1 MSTSTPARSAPR
13 KKISFNVRQYGI
25 LVALVI
31 IILLFQ
37 VLTAGRLLM
46 PGNVNNLIQQNA
58 YVLILAIGM
67 VMVIIAGHIDLSV
80 GSVVAMVGAVSAIG
94 MQQWGLPWWAAVLIA
109 LVVGAVVGAW
119 QGFWIAYVGIPAFIV
134 TLAGML
140 LFRGLTYLVLDNVS
154 LSPFPHGYREVASGF
169 LDGIFGSITIS
180 EGEGLKAVPVTAD
193 IFTLVIGVLAVI
205 GLVVSSLRTRR
216 TRQSYNQ
223 AVESNF
229 LFVLK
234 LVLVSAVILAFTWA
248 LAYNRGFPYVLITV
262 AVLILIYNVV
272 TNRTVF
278 GRHVYS
284 VGGNLSAAR
293 LSGVSVRS
301 VNFWV
306 MVNMGFLTG
315 IAAAVFSSR
324 SNGAQ
329 PGMGNMFELDVIAAC
344 FIGGASTM
352 GGVGRVGGA
361 LVGGLVMAVMTN
373 GMQLM
378 GVPQS
383 LQLVIKGLVL
393 LLAVAFDIYNKRRA
407 GATR

>member
-1 MSTSTPARSAPR
+1 MNNVFTEVKDLLTHNLRTS
-13 KKISFNVRQYGI
+13 GI
-25 LVALVI
+25 YIAFVA
-31 IILLFQ
+31 IILLFTILTGGTLLSPENVTNI
-37 VLTAGRLLM
+37 VL
-46 PGNVNNLIQQNA
+46 QNA
-58 YVLILAIGM
+58 HILIMALGM
-67 VMVIIAGHIDLSV
+67 ILVIVGGHIDLSV
-80 GSVVAMVGAVSAIG
+80 GSVLAFASAVSAVLVIR
-94 MQQWGLPWWAAVLIA
+94 MGLPWWVGVIAAIVTGI
-109 LVVGAVVGAW
+109 VVGVW
-119 QGFWIAYVGIPAFIV
+119 QGYWVAYVGIPAFIV

-140 LFRGLTYLVLDNVS
+140 LFRGLTWLVLDNVS
-154 LSPFPHGYREVASGF
+154 LSPFPTAYREVASGF
-169 LDGIFGSITIS
+169 LDDTFGTITI
-180 EGEGLKAVPVTAD
+180 GQGQGLMAVPQTVD

-205 GLVVSSLRTRR
+205 GVVVSSVRSRR
-216 TRQSYNQ
+216 TRQGYKQ
-223 AVESNF
+223 TVESMP

-234 LVLVSAVILAFTWA
+234 LVVVSSVLLAFAWA
-248 LAYNRGFPYVLITV
+248 LAYNRGFPVVLIIV
-262 AVLILIYNVV
+262 AVLILIYQVV
-272 TNRTVF
+272 ANRTVF
-278 GRHVYS
+278 GRHVYA

-293 LSGVSVRS
+293 LSGVNVRS
-301 VNFWV
+301 VNFWIF
-306 MVNMGFLTG
+306 VNMGFLTG

-383 LQLVIKGLVL
+383 SQQIVKGLVL

-407 GATR
+407 GTVR

>member
-1 MSTSTPARSAPR
+1 MNNVFTEVKDLLTHNLRTS
-13 KKISFNVRQYGI
+13 GI
-25 LVALVI
+25 YIAFVA
-31 IILLFQ
+31 IILLFTILTGGTLLSPENVTNI
-37 VLTAGRLLM
+37 VL
-46 PGNVNNLIQQNA
+46 QNA
-58 YVLILAIGM
+58 HILIMALGM
-67 VMVIIAGHIDLSV
+67 ILVIVGGHIDLSV
-80 GSVVAMVGAVSAIG
+80 GSVLAFASAVSAVLVIRMG
-94 MQQWGLPWWAAVLIA
+94 MPWWVGVIAAIVTGII
-109 LVVGAVVGAW
+109 VGVW
-119 QGFWIAYVGIPAFIV
+119 QGYWVAYVGIPAFIV

-140 LFRGLTYLVLDNVS
+140 LFRGLTWLVLDNVS
-154 LSPFPHGYREVASGF
+154 LSPFPTAYREVASGF
-169 LDGIFGSITIS
+169 LDGTFGTITVGQ
-180 EGEGLKAVPVTAD
+180 GEGLMAVPQTVD

-205 GLVVSSLRTRR
+205 GVVVSSLRSRR
-216 TRQSYNQ
+216 TRQGYNQ
-223 AVESNF
+223 VVESMP

-234 LVLVSAVILAFTWA
+234 LVVISAVLLAFAWA
-248 LAYNRGFPYVLITV
+248 LAYNRGFPIVLIIV
-262 AVLILIYNVV
+262 AVLILIYQVIA
-272 TNRTVF
+272 NRTVF
-278 GRHVYS
+278 GRHVYA

-293 LSGVSVRS
+293 LSGVNVRS
-301 VNFWV
+301 VNFWIF
-306 MVNMGFLTG
+306 VNMGFLTG

-383 LQLVIKGLVL
+383 SQQIVKGLVL

-407 GATR
+407 GTVR

>member
-1 MSTSTPARSAPR
+1 MNNVFTEVKDLLTHNLRTS
-13 KKISFNVRQYGI
+13 GI
-25 LVALVI
+25 YIAFVA
-31 IILLFQ
+31 IILLFTILTGGTLLSPENVTNI
-37 VLTAGRLLM
+37 VL
-46 PGNVNNLIQQNA
+46 QNA
-58 YVLILAIGM
+58 HILIMALGM
-67 VMVIIAGHIDLSV
+67 ILVIVGGHIDLSV
-80 GSVVAMVGAVSAIG
+80 GSVLAFASAVSAVLVIRMG
-94 MQQWGLPWWAAVLIA
+94 MPWWVGVIAAII
-109 LVVGAVVGAW
+109 VGIVVGAW
-119 QGFWIAYVGIPAFIV
+119 QGYWVAYVGIPAFIV

-140 LFRGLTYLVLDNVS
+140 LFRGLTWLVLNNVS
-154 LSPFPHGYREVASGF
+154 LSPFPTDYREVASGF
-169 LDGIFGSITIS
+169 LDGPFGSITVGQ
-180 EGEGLKAVPVTAD
+180 GEGLMAVPQTVD

-205 GLVVSSLRTRR
+205 GVVVSSVRSRR
-216 TRQSYNQ
+216 TRQGYNQ
-223 AVESNF
+223 IVESMP

-234 LVLVSAVILAFTWA
+234 LVVISAVLLAFAWA
-248 LAYNRGFPYVLITV
+248 LAYNRGFPIVLITV
-262 AVLILIYNVV
+262 AVLILIYQVIA
-272 TNRTVF
+272 NRTVF
-278 GRHVYS
+278 GRHVYA

-293 LSGVSVRS
+293 LSGVNVRS
-301 VNFWV
+301 VNFWIF
-306 MVNMGFLTG
+306 VNMGFLTG

-383 LQLVIKGLVL
+383 SQQIVKGLVL

-407 GATR
+407 GTVR

>member
-1 MSTSTPARSAPR
+1 MNNVLTEAKNLLTHNLRTSGIYIAFVAIIVLFTVLTNGTLLSPE
-13 KKISFNVRQYGI
+13 NVTNIVLQNAHILIMALGMI
-25 LVALVI
+25 LVIV
-31 IILLFQ
+31 
-37 VLTAGRLLM
+37 G
-46 PGNVNNLIQQNA
+46 
-58 YVLILAIGM
+58 
-67 VMVIIAGHIDLSV
+67 GHIDLSV
-80 GSVVAMVGAVSAIG
+80 GSVLAFASAVSAVLVIR
-94 MQQWGLPWWAAVLIA
+94 MGLPWWVGVIAAIITGI
-109 LVVGAVVGAW
+109 VVGVW
-119 QGFWIAYVGIPAFIV
+119 QGFWVAFVGIPAFIV

-140 LFRGLTYLVLDNVS
+140 LFRGLTWLVLDNVS
-154 LSPFPHGYREVASGF
+154 LSPFPHAYREVASGF
-169 LDGIFGSITIS
+169 VDPVFGEIVVGQ
-180 EGEGLKAVPVTAD
+180 GEGLKSVAQTVDV
-193 IFTLVIGVLAVI
+193 FTLLIGVFAVTGVI
-205 GLVVSSLRTRR
+205 VSAWRSRR
-216 TRQSYNQ
+216 TRLGYNQ
-223 AVESNF
+223 PVESMT
-229 LFVLK
+229 LFILKIVSVSVVL
-234 LVLVSAVILAFTWA
+234 LAFAWA
-248 LAYNRGFPYVLITV
+248 LAYNRGFPLVLIIV
-262 AVLILIYNVV
+262 AVLILVYQVV

-293 LSGVSVRS
+293 LSGVNVKS
-301 VNFWV
+301 VNFWIF
-306 MVNMGFLTG
+306 VNMGMLTG

-383 LQLVIKGLVL
+383 AQQIIKGLVL